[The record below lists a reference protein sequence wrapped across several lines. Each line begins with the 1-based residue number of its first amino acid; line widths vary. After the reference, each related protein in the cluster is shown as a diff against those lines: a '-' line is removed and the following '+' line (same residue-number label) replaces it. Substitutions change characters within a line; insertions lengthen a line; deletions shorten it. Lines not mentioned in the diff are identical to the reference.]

1 MEREHLGSRLG
12 FILISAGC
20 AIGIGN
26 VWKFPWLTGQ
36 YGGGAFVL
44 IYIFFLILLG
54 IPVMTMEFSIGRAAQ
69 KSPVKMYQALERP
82 GQKWHIHG
90 LVSLIGNYLLMM
102 FYTTVA
108 GWMLQYFVEMLR
120 GTFDGLDTTAVKS
133 YFDSMLLSPA
143 KQVGYMAVVVVVGFA
158 VIAIGLQKGL
168 ENVSKVMMSA
178 LLIIMVVLAVNSIM
192 TPGGGEG
199 LAFYLKPNIAEIE
212 KAGLLN
218 VIVAAMNQAF
228 FTLSIGMGS
237 MAIFGSY
244 IGKDRTLLGEAV
256 SVSVLDTFVAFTS
269 GLIIFPACFAYGVQ
283 PDSGPSLIFI
293 TLPNIFNHLPAG
305 RIWGALFF
313 LFMTFAAFSTVL
325 AVFENINAMLM
336 DLTGWGRK
344 RAVLFCLI
352 TVFLLSLPCA
362 LGSNVLSGIHPM
374 GGSSSFMDLEDF
386 LVSNLIL
393 PIGAFIYILFCTR
406 RFGWGW
412 DNFTAEANTGKGM
425 KVPAFLKP
433 ICTWILPVLVAA
445 IILLGLI

>member
-269 GLIIFPACFAYGVQ
+269 GLIIFPAYSRIPALPSFSSPCLI
-283 PDSGPSLIFI
+283 SLI
-293 TLPNIFNHLPAG
+293 TC
-305 RIWGALFF
+305 RQ
-313 LFMTFAAFSTVL
+313 V
-325 AVFENINAMLM
+325 
-336 DLTGWGRK
+336 
-344 RAVLFCLI
+344 
-352 TVFLLSLPCA
+352 
-362 LGSNVLSGIHPM
+362 GSGVHY
-374 GGSSSFMDLEDF
+374 SSF
-386 LVSNLIL
+386 S
-393 PIGAFIYILFCTR
+393 
-406 RFGWGW
+406 
-412 DNFTAEANTGKGM
+412 
-425 KVPAFLKP
+425 
-433 ICTWILPVLVAA
+433 
-445 IILLGLI
+445 